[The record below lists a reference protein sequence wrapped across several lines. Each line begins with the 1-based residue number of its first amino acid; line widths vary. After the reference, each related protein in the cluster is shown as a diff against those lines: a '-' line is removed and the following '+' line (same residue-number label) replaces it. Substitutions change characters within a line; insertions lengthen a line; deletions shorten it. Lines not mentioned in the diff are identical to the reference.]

1 MRYSFINALVRKQQ
15 VMSAV
20 ILRDMRTRFFNHG
33 LGFALVP
40 LWPFVHIGV
49 LIIIRTV
56 TDRIAPYGD
65 GTAVFYATGLVPT
78 LMFSYVSRFMGLSLV
93 MNKPML
99 AFPAVHIMDVMMGRA
114 CLELAGACITLFL
127 MISIL
132 WLLGQNPFP
141 IDINQ
146 AIFCY
151 FSTMLLAL
159 GCGTLVGIA
168 SLVMPIM
175 VTVYAL
181 IIIILYLSS
190 GTLFV
195 ASNLPAGIGEA
206 LAFNPLLI
214 CVEWMRTAF
223 YASYSDRLVDR
234 FYVLAW
240 GVSTLAAGLT
250 IERVFRRQLLEA

>member
-1 MRYSFINALVRKQQ
+1 MHPFVNALIRKRQ
-15 VMSAV
+15 VMGAV

-49 LIIIRTV
+49 LIVIRTV

-65 GTAVFYATGLVPT
+65 STAVFYATGLVPT

-99 AFPAVHIMDVMMGRA
+99 SFPAVHIIDVMMARA
-114 CLELAGACITLFL
+114 CLELAGACITLSL
-127 MISIL
+127 MVSVL
-132 WLLGQNPFP
+132 WLSGQNPFP
-141 IDINQ
+141 VDLNE

-151 FSTMLLAL
+151 FATMLLAV

-175 VTVYAL
+175 VTIYAL
-181 IIIILYLSS
+181 VIIILYLSS

-195 ASNLPAGIGEA
+195 ASNLPVGIGEA
-206 LAFNPLLI
+206 LAFNPLLV

-223 YASYSDRLVDR
+223 YASYSDRLVDKL
-234 FYVLAW
+234 YVLAW
-240 GVSTLAAGLT
+240 GVSTLTAGLAV
-250 IERVFRRQLLEA
+250 ERIFRRQLLEA